1 MYNHSKTVTTPYGSN
16 NGGLMMKRMTIP
28 AAALIISA
36 ALLLYGGCSSDE
48 NPVSGGAT
56 MNFVSFEMT
65 GYGPD
70 TLTIYSGVDTCGGI
84 DVNIKVTVPPLEAIW
99 SALIG
104 GGNPMCP
111 CPDPTCVLVMSKAV
125 TTHSQDDSLGVF
137 ETMFGLP
144 NGINSPSMH
153 LKVIADDGAEIYL
166 NDYHIGTASL
176 FGGGDTPVVWET
188 TVSIDSL
195 FNYCALCPPGGE
207 PCSCLDELNFL
218 RFELANT
225 GTGEFGEPAGRSVDS
240 VDCMYVQFEAEI
252 TWTMAPEVT
261 IDIKP
266 GSDRNPVNCNGK
278 GNGVI
283 PVAILTT
290 DGFDAQAV
298 DCASVRFGP
307 LGAYETHG
315 KCHLEDVDEDGDIDM
330 MLHFRRNETGVA
342 CGDTMMVLW
351 GMTLDGF
358 EFEAYDHI
366 DTVPDKYDD
375 GD

>member
-1 MYNHSKTVTTPYGSN
+1 
-16 NGGLMMKRMTIP
+16 MTIP

-36 ALLLYGGCSSDE
+36 ALLFMGSCSQDD
-48 NPVSGGAT
+48 NPVAGNTS
-56 MNFVSFEMT
+56 MNLMRLESM

-70 TLTIYSGVDTCGGI
+70 TLTIYSGVDTCGGV
-84 DVNIKVTVPPLEAIW
+84 DTNIKVTVPPLEAIW

-111 CPDPTCVLVMSKAV
+111 CPDPTSTLVMSKAV

-137 ETMFGLP
+137 ETMFDLP

-153 LKVIADDGAEIYL
+153 LKVIVDDGAEIFL

-176 FGGGDTPVVWET
+176 LGGVWEG
-188 TVSIDSL
+188 TVSVDSL
-195 FNYCALCPPGGE
+195 FNYSPPCPPGGE
-207 PCSCLDELNFL
+207 PCSTLDMINSL
-218 RFELANT
+218 RFDLVNT
-225 GTGEFGEPAGRSVDS
+225 GTGEYGEPVARADT
-240 VDCMYVQFEAEI
+240 VDCMYVQFEAEV
-252 TWTMAPEVT
+252 TWTMAPDVV

-298 DCASVRFGP
+298 DCMSVRFGP

-315 KCHLEDVDEDGDIDM
+315 KCHPCDVDDDGDIDLM
-330 MLHFRRNETGVA
+330 FHFRRNETGVA
-342 CGDTMMVLW
+342 CGDTMMVMW
-351 GMTLDGF
+351 GMTIDGF
-358 EFEAYDHI
+358 EFEAWDHI

-375 GD
+375 DDDDD

>member
-1 MYNHSKTVTTPYGSN
+1 MLQSFNIE
-16 NGGLMMKRMTIP
+16 GLKMKRMTIP

-36 ALLLYGGCSSDE
+36 ALLFYGGCSSDD
-48 NPVSGGAT
+48 NPVAGDAT
-56 MNFVSFEMT
+56 MSFISFAGMD
-65 GYGPD
+65 YGPD
-70 TLTIYSGVDTCGGI
+70 TLTIYSGVDTCGGV
-84 DVNIKVTVPPLEAIW
+84 DNNIKVTVPPLEAIW
-99 SALIG
+99 PALIG

-111 CPDPTCVLVMSKAV
+111 CADSTGMLVMSKAV
-125 TTHSQDDSLGVF
+125 TTHSEDDSLGIF
-137 ETMFGLP
+137 ETTFSFPVGATL
-144 NGINSPSMH
+144 PSMN

-166 NDYHIGTASL
+166 NDNYIGTASL
-176 FGGGDTPVVWET
+176 NGGLLDM
-188 TVSIDSL
+188 TVDVDSL
-195 FNYCALCPPGGE
+195 FYISPACPPGGE
-207 PCSCLDELNFL
+207 PCSTIEVLNVL
-218 RFELANT
+218 RFELVNT
-225 GTGEFGEPAGRSVDS
+225 GTGEYGEPVARADS
-240 VDCMYVQFEAEI
+240 VDCMYVQFEASI
-252 TWTMAPEVT
+252 TWEMAPDVT

-266 GSDRNPVNCNGK
+266 GSDRNPVNCKNK

-315 KCHLEDVDEDGDIDM
+315 KCHLDDVDDDGDMDLM
-330 MLHFRRNETGVA
+330 FHFRRNETGVA

-358 EFEAYDHI
+358 EFEAWDHI

-375 GD
+375 

>member
-1 MYNHSKTVTTPYGSN
+1 
-16 NGGLMMKRMTIP
+16 MKRMMIP

-36 ALLLYGGCSSDE
+36 AFLFMGGCSQDD
-48 NPVSGGAT
+48 NPVVGNTS
-56 MNFVSFEMT
+56 MNLMRLESMD
-65 GYGPD
+65 YGPD
-70 TLTIYSGVDTCGGI
+70 TLTIYSGADTCGGI

-104 GGNPMCP
+104 GGGPAPECSCTVTAGM
-111 CPDPTCVLVMSKAV
+111 LEMSKPV
-125 TTHSQDDSLGVF
+125 TTHDMTDSLGIF
-137 ETMFGLP
+137 ETTFSLP
-144 NGINSPSMH
+144 NGITTPSMH

-176 FGGGDTPVVWET
+176 FGGGETPVVWEMT
-188 TVSIDSL
+188 ISIDSL
-195 FNYCALCPPGGE
+195 FNYSPPCPPGGE
-207 PCSCLDELNFL
+207 PCSTIDMINFL

-225 GTGEFGEPAGRSVDS
+225 GTGEFGEPTGRSVDS
-240 VDCMYVQFEAEI
+240 VDCMYVQFEAEV
-252 TWTMAPEVT
+252 TWTAAPDVT

-290 DGFDAQAV
+290 DGFDAQAI
-298 DCASVRFGP
+298 DCMSVRFGR

-315 KCHLEDVDEDGDIDM
+315 KCHPCDVDDDGDIDM

-342 CGDTMMVLW
+342 CGDTMMVMW
-351 GMTLDGF
+351 GMTIDGF
-358 EFEAYDHI
+358 EFEAWDHI

-375 GD
+375 DNDDD

>member
-1 MYNHSKTVTTPYGSN
+1 
-16 NGGLMMKRMTIP
+16 MKRMTIP

-36 ALLLYGGCSSDE
+36 VFLFYGGCSSDD
-48 NPVSGGAT
+48 NPVSGDAT
-56 MNFVSFEMT
+56 MNLVNFADMD
-65 GYGPD
+65 YGPD
-70 TLTIYSGVDTCGGI
+70 TLTIYSGVDTCGGV
-84 DVNIKVTVPPLEAIW
+84 DTNIKVTVPPLEVIW
-99 SALIG
+99 AALIG
-104 GGNPMCP
+104 GGNPMCF
-111 CPDPTCVLVMSKAV
+111 CPDPTSTLVMSKAV
-125 TTHSQDDSLGVF
+125 TTHSQDDSLGFF

-176 FGGGDTPVVWET
+176 LGGVWEG

-195 FNYCALCPPGGE
+195 FNYSPPCPPGGE
-207 PCSCLDELNFL
+207 PCSTIDAINFL

-240 VDCMYVQFEAEI
+240 VDCMYVQFEAEL
-252 TWTMAPEVT
+252 TWTAAPDVT

-266 GSDRNPVNCNGK
+266 GSDRNPVNCKNK

-307 LGAYETHG
+307 LGASETHG
-315 KCHLEDVDEDGDIDM
+315 KCHVEDVDEDGDMDLM
-330 MLHFRRNETGVA
+330 FHFRRNETGVA

-358 EFEAYDHI
+358 EFEAYDYI
-366 DTVPDKYDD
+366 DTVPDKCDNDD
-375 GD
+375 

>member
-1 MYNHSKTVTTPYGSN
+1 
-16 NGGLMMKRMTIP
+16 MKRMTIP

-36 ALLLYGGCSSDE
+36 AFLFYGGCSSDD
-48 NPVSGGAT
+48 NPVAGDAS
-56 MNFVSFEMT
+56 MSFVNFQSMD
-65 GYGPD
+65 YGPD
-70 TLTIYSGVDTCGGI
+70 TLTIYSGVDTCGGV
-84 DVNIKVTVPPLEAIW
+84 DTDIKVTVPPLEAIW
-99 SALIG
+99 PALIG

-111 CPDPTCVLVMSKAV
+111 CADSTGMLVMSKAV
-125 TTHSQDDSLGVF
+125 TTHSQDDSLGIF
-137 ETMFGLP
+137 ETTFSLP
-144 NGINSPSMH
+144 NGITGPEMH

-176 FGGGDTPVVWET
+176 FGGVWET
-188 TVSIDSL
+188 TISIDSL
-195 FNYCALCPPGGE
+195 FNYSGPCPPGGE
-207 PCSCLDELNFL
+207 PCSTLDMINFL
-218 RFELANT
+218 RFDLVNT
-225 GTGEFGEPAGRSVDS
+225 GTGEFGEPVARADT

-252 TWTMAPEVT
+252 TWTMALDVT

-266 GSDRNPVNCNGK
+266 GSDRNPVNCKNK

-298 DCASVRFGP
+298 DCMSVRFGP

-315 KCHLEDVDEDGDIDM
+315 KCHLEDVDDDGDIDM

-358 EFEAYDHI
+358 EFEAWDHI
-366 DTVPDKYDD
+366 NTVPDGGCDGCDD
-375 GD
+375 DSTMTTDR

>member
-1 MYNHSKTVTTPYGSN
+1 
-16 NGGLMMKRMTIP
+16 MTIP

-36 ALLLYGGCSSDE
+36 ALMFYGGCSSDD
-48 NPVSGGAT
+48 NPVAGDAS
-56 MNFVSFEMT
+56 MNFVNFQAMD
-65 GYGPD
+65 YGPD
-70 TLTIYSGVDTCGGI
+70 TLTIYSGMDTCGGVDEDI
-84 DVNIKVTVPPLEAIW
+84 TVTVPPLEAIW
-99 SALIG
+99 PALVG
-104 GGNPMCP
+104 GGGLA
-111 CPDPTCVLVMSKAV
+111 PDCSCDVTAGMLENSKPV
-125 TTHSQDDSLGVF
+125 TTHDMTDSLGVF
-137 ETMFGLP
+137 ETTFSLP
-144 NGINSPSMH
+144 NGIGGLSMH

-176 FGGGDTPVVWET
+176 LGGIWERT
-188 TVSIDSL
+188 ISIDSL
-195 FNYCALCPPGGE
+195 FNYSGPCPPGGE
-207 PCSCLDELNFL
+207 PCSTLDMINFL
-218 RFELANT
+218 RFDLVNT
-225 GTGEFGEPAGRSVDS
+225 GTGEFGEPVARADTA
-240 VDCMYVQFEAEI
+240 DCMYVQFEAEI
-252 TWTMAPEVT
+252 TWTMAPDVT

-298 DCASVRFGP
+298 DCATVRFGP

-315 KCHLEDVDEDGDIDM
+315 KCHLEDVDFDGDIDM

-358 EFEAYDHI
+358 EFEAWDHI
-366 DTVPDKYDD
+366 DTVPDKYDN
-375 GD
+375 